1 MNIIREHALNLR
13 LREPEITAPC
23 SQLRTKKHPGFTVG
37 QRVRAGKNGIVRLCH
52 TGTDPGNHTGGRSQA
67 CRNIIHL
74 INPGR
79 FRQVNN
85 LNASFIAN
93 QNGNDQNIKPGP
105 LDQIHN
111 ITGPDISC
119 SADND

>member
-1 MNIIREHALNLR
+1 MQYCDAVGNTDRS
-13 LREPEITAPC
+13 PEIVEESHQAAI
-23 SQLRTKKHPGFTVG
+23 QAYRFQYKKHPGFTVG

-93 QNGNDQNIKPGP
+93 QNGNDQNNAALGASPA
-105 LDQIHN
+105 
-111 ITGPDISC
+111 T
-119 SADND
+119 